1 MNHDEDLI
9 VFIDL
14 DTISEMKSLMLEDDD
29 SGHLKVNRP
38 NAKPIFAGKKSS
50 TLPSAGPD

>member
-14 DTISEMKSLMLEDDD
+14 DTISDMESLMLEDDD

-38 NAKPIFAGKKSS
+38 NAKPIIAGKKSS
-50 TLPSAGPD
+50 T